1 MPQRNVATN
10 FTFEQQRQE
19 INLLAADFWTQ
30 KGVVDG
36 ASTTYLKHDGSN
48 SFTGGTLNVPNT
60 FTISANSGSGTLTI
74 AGNLDVTGTTTT
86 VSTANLEVTDKNI
99 LIAKGSTSDAQ
110 ADGAGI
116 TIDSQTDITFNF
128 IDANDALVSSIGL
141 EATTF
146 VKAPRAQ
153 FTGAGNPTTGQGL
166 ELTAPDQNTG
176 QIASYSRDANAY
188 KELRLKGS
196 SVSLYTGTNNALIG
210 AFNSTGLTTTG
221 DITLDSTDKKIFLS
235 NDSDQYITANA
246 ASNYLVL
253 GTANGERLRIDSSGN
268 VNFGAEKSVAFPS
281 GTGIQVYEAS
291 NPRIKLTNDATGN
304 GATDGTQIYL
314 SNVGDTIIDNKDGK
328 DIIFHANA
336 AEKFRIKNTT
346 TGSFIGIGNDTS
358 NSSIA
363 ATFQVIAEDGE
374 ADELYVA
381 KFQNLEET
389 AGRSYGVD
397 IRAGSNGTDHGLRVK
412 NRVNDTTQLLVRG
425 DGLVGIGHAFPT
437 ELLSLG
443 FADGAGG
450 NSTSAKIEFRT
461 PSRSKLAM
469 IEGADDTSAVADG
482 NARGSLRFMTRLG
495 GSEYERMRITSDG
508 KVGINI
514 TDNNTADLHV
524 REGNTGAGI
533 FRVGGGTGGGT
544 GLDINYSNG
553 GTTKTI
559 IKQNYRATNV
569 GAELSFDSGFITFM
583 AGTLGTDERLRIT
596 TDKVMTS
603 VDFKPD
609 THQQRDIGTSS
620 NSFNKI
626 YGKILYDEKGD
637 LRNVPNSP
645 LSGSHSGGY
654 VLVEEDSGK
663 CVMMGGDLTFQSAS
677 SGGPFGGGDVI
688 SVINASGSA
697 ITLNQGSG
705 LTLYNT
711 GDGTTGNRTLG
722 ARGMATVIYMYGG
735 NVAYISGAQLT

>member
-30 KGVVDG
+30 KGIVDG
-36 ASTTYLKHDGSN
+36 DASTYLKHDGSN
-48 SFTGGTLNVPNT
+48 NFTGQTLVVPNA
-60 FTISANSGSGTLTI
+60 FTINANSGSGTVTI
-74 AGNLDVTGTTTT
+74 SGNLDVQGTTTT
-86 VSTANLEVTDKNI
+86 VSSTNLEVTDKNI

-116 TIDSQTDITFNF
+116 TIDSATDITFNF
-128 IDANDALVSSIGL
+128 VDAKDSLVSSIGL

-153 FTGAGNPTTGQGL
+153 FTGAGNPSTGQGL
-166 ELTAPDQNTG
+166 ELTAPDTNTG
-176 QIASYSRDANAY
+176 QIASYDRDNTAY

-196 SVSLYTGTNNALIG
+196 TVSVYTGTTNALIG
-210 AFNSTGLTTTG
+210 TFNSTGLTTTG
-221 DITLDSTDKKIFLS
+221 NITLDSTDKKIYLS
-235 NDSDQYITANA
+235 SDSDQYITANA

-268 VNFGAEKSVAFPS
+268 VNFGAEKAVAFPS
-281 GTGIQVYEAS
+281 GTGIQVYHSA
-291 NPRIKLTNDATGN
+291 NPRIKLTNDTTGN

-314 SNVGDTIIDNKDGK
+314 SSDGDTIIDNKDGE
-328 DIIFHANA
+328 DIIFHTNA
-336 AEKFRIKNTT
+336 VEKFRIKNTT
-346 TGSFIGIGNDTS
+346 TGSFLGIGNSTT
-358 NSSIA
+358 NASIA
-363 ATFQVIAEDGE
+363 ATFQVIAADGE
-374 ADELYVA
+374 ADELYVG
-381 KFQNLEET
+381 KFQNLEAT

-397 IRAGSNGTDHGLRVK
+397 IRAGSNSTDHGFRVK
-412 NRVNDTTQLLVRG
+412 NRANDTTQLIVRG
-425 DGLVGIGHAFPT
+425 DGNVGIGHALPT

-443 FADGAGG
+443 FADD
-450 NSTSAKIEFRT
+450 SSAKIEFRV

-469 IEGADDTSAVADG
+469 IEGADDTAAVGDG
-482 NARGSLRFMTRLG
+482 NARGSLRFITRLG

-514 TDNNTADLHV
+514 TDNTTADLHV
-524 REGNTGAGI
+524 RTGNNGAGI

-544 GLDINYSNG
+544 GLDINYSNS

-559 IKQNYRATNV
+559 IKQNYRATNAS
-569 GAELSFDSGFITFM
+569 AELSFDSGLITFM
-583 AGTLGTDERLRIT
+583 TGTLGTDERLRIT

-620 NSFNKI
+620 NSFKRI
-626 YGKILYDEKGD
+626 YGQILYDEKGD
-637 LRNVPNSP
+637 VRNVPNSP

-654 VLVEEDSGK
+654 VLVEADSGK

-677 SGGPFGGGDVI
+677 SGGPFGGGDTI

>member
-1 MPQRNVATN
+1 MPQRSVATN

-19 INLLAADFWTQ
+19 INLLAADFWTF
-30 KGVVDG
+30 KGDTDT
-36 ASTTYLKHDGSN
+36 AAPTYLKHDGSN
-48 SFTGGTLNVPNT
+48 DFTGQTLAVPNA
-60 FTISANSGSGTLTI
+60 FTINSNSGNGTVTI
-74 AGNLDVTGTTTT
+74 SGNLDVTGTTTT

-116 TIDSQTDITFNF
+116 TIDSATDITFNF
-128 IDANDALVSSIGL
+128 VDAKDALVSSIGL

-153 FTGAGNPTTGQGL
+153 FTGAGNPLTGQGL
-166 ELTAPDQNTG
+166 ELTAPDTNTG
-176 QIASYSRDANAY
+176 QIASYDRDNTAY

-196 SVSLYTGTNNALIG
+196 TVSLYAGTSNAITGT
-210 AFNSTGLTTTG
+210 FNSDGLILESGKRIGIGTSSPTTA
-221 DITLDSTDKKIFLS
+221 LDVSSGGVNSVIVARSTDPR
-235 NDSDQYITANA
+235 A
-246 ASNYLVL
+246 AISF
-253 GTANGERLRIDSSGN
+253 ID
-268 VNFGAEKSVAFPS
+268 
-281 GTGIQVYEAS
+281 
-291 NPRIKLTNDATGN
+291 
-304 GATDGTQIYL
+304 
-314 SNVGDTIIDNKDGK
+314 
-328 DIIFHANA
+328 
-336 AEKFRIKNTT
+336 NTT
-346 TGSFIGIGNDTS
+346 TGTGSVVVGAEGDDLYLTSGAAGTERVRIENDGKIKFITNSTTDYLQYGNNPRLWLKCPSGINGLRIDASTTPLEIKTSDNDGKSLSVDSNFNLNINGDYSLSAGQYDSSGKIFLNATRHNGTTTSTSFQTSIQAVATS
-358 NSSIA
+358 NANNTGYLGFGSS
-363 ATFQVIAEDGE
+363 ATPDDLVIKTDG
-374 ADELYVA
+374 
-381 KFQNLEET
+381 N
-389 AGRSYGVD
+389 
-397 IRAGSNGTDHGLRVK
+397 
-412 NRVNDTTQLLVRG
+412 
-425 DGLVGIGHAFPT
+425 VGIGHVLPT

-443 FADGAGG
+443 FAND
-450 NSTSAKIEFRT
+450 SSAKIEFRA

-469 IEGADDTSAVADG
+469 IEGADDTTAVGDG
-482 NARGSLRFMTRLG
+482 NARGSLRFITRLG

-514 TDNNTADLHV
+514 TDNSTADLHV

-544 GLDINYSNG
+544 GLDINYSNA

-559 IKQNYRATNV
+559 IKQNYRVTNDN
-569 GAELSFDSGFITFM
+569 AELSFDSGLITFM
-583 AGTLGTDERLRIT
+583 TGTTGNDERLRIT

-609 THQQRDIGTSS
+609 THQQRDIGTST
-620 NSFNKI
+620 NSFKRI
-626 YGKILYDEKGD
+626 YGQILYDEKGD
-637 LRNVPNSP
+637 VRNVPNSP

-677 SGGPFGGGDVI
+677 AGGPFGGGDVI

>member
-30 KGVVDG
+30 KGIVDG
-36 ASTTYLKHDGSN
+36 DASTYLKHDGSN
-48 SFTGGTLNVPNT
+48 NFTGQTLVVPNA
-60 FTISANSGSGTLTI
+60 FTINANSGSGTVTI
-74 AGNLDVTGTTTT
+74 SGNLDVQGTTTT
-86 VSTANLEVTDKNI
+86 VSSTNLEVTDKNI

-116 TIDSQTDITFNF
+116 TIDSATDITFNF
-128 IDANDALVSSIGL
+128 VDAKDSLVSSIGL

-153 FTGAGNPTTGQGL
+153 FTGAGNPSTGQGL
-166 ELTAPDQNTG
+166 ELTAPDTNTG
-176 QIASYSRDANAY
+176 QIASYDRDNTAY

-196 SVSLYTGTNNALIG
+196 TVSVYTGTTNALIG
-210 AFNSTGLTTTG
+210 TFNSTGLTTTG
-221 DITLDSTDKKIFLS
+221 NITLDSTDKKIYLS
-235 NDSDQYITANA
+235 SDSDQYITANA

-268 VNFGAEKSVAFPS
+268 VNFGAEKAVAFPS
-281 GTGIQVYEAS
+281 GTGIQVYHSA
-291 NPRIKLTNDATGN
+291 NPRIKLTNDTTGN

-314 SNVGDTIIDNKDGK
+314 SSDGDTIIDNKDGE
-328 DIIFHANA
+328 DIIFHTNA
-336 AEKFRIKNTT
+336 VEKFRIKNTT
-346 TGSFIGIGNDTS
+346 TGSFLGIGNSTT
-358 NSSIA
+358 NASIA
-363 ATFQVIAEDGE
+363 ATFQVIAADGE
-374 ADELYVA
+374 ADELYVG
-381 KFQNLEET
+381 KFQNLEAT

-397 IRAGSNGTDHGLRVK
+397 IRAGSNSTDHGFRVK
-412 NRVNDTTQLLVRG
+412 NRANDTTQLIVRG
-425 DGLVGIGHAFPT
+425 DGNVGIGHALPT

-443 FADGAGG
+443 FADD
-450 NSTSAKIEFRT
+450 SSAKIEFRV

-469 IEGADDTSAVADG
+469 IEGADDTAAVGDG
-482 NARGSLRFMTRLG
+482 NARGSLRFITRLG

-514 TDNNTADLHV
+514 TDNTTADLHV
-524 REGNTGAGI
+524 RTGNTGAGI

-544 GLDINYSNG
+544 GLDINYSNS

-559 IKQNYRATNV
+559 IKQNYRSTNV
-569 GAELSFDSGFITFM
+569 GAELSFDSGLITFM
-583 AGTLGTDERLRIT
+583 TGTLGTDERLRIT

-620 NSFNKI
+620 NSFKRI
-626 YGKILYDEKGD
+626 YGQILYDEKGD
-637 LRNVPNSP
+637 VRNVPNSP

-654 VLVEEDSGK
+654 VLVEADSGK

-677 SGGPFGGGDVI
+677 SGGPFGGGDTI